1 MNSKQHIGFEVR
13 TLSNVI
19 KRCFEEKARMNGLE
33 GLTGM
38 QGWIID
44 YLYKQNKGK
53 EIFQRD
59 VEKEFNI
66 RRSTATGVLQL
77 MERDGFI
84 TREAVAQ
91 DARLKSL
98 KLTPKAIEA
107 QEIIIK
113 NINELEQQLAQGLT
127 QEEVNTFLR
136 LINQIKKN
144 VE

>member
-1 MNSKQHIGFEVR
+1 MK
-13 TLSNVI
+13 
-19 KRCFEEKARMNGLE
+19 GLE

-38 QGWIID
+38 QGWIIA
-44 YLYKQNKGK
+44 YLYKQNTGK

-98 KLTPKAIEA
+98 KLTPKAIRA
-107 QEIIIK
+107 QEAIMNNIK
-113 NINELEQQLAQGLT
+113 ELEEQLVQGLT
-127 QEEVNTFLR
+127 EEEVNTLFA
-136 LINQIKKN
+136 LINRIKKN

>member
-1 MNSKQHIGFEVR
+1 MNSKQHIGCEIR

-19 KRCFEEKARMNGLE
+19 KRCFEEKARGNGLE

-44 YLYKQNKGK
+44 YLYEQDKGK

-77 MERDGFI
+77 LERDGFI

-127 QEEVNTFLR
+127 QEEVNTFFR
-136 LINQIKKN
+136 LMNLIRKN

>member
-1 MNSKQHIGFEVR
+1 MNSKQHIGCEIR

-19 KRCFEEKARMNGLE
+19 KRCFEEKARVNGLE

-44 YLYKQNKGK
+44 YLYEQDKGK

-77 MERDGFI
+77 LERDGFI

-127 QEEVNTFLR
+127 QEEVNTFFR
-136 LINQIKKN
+136 LINLIRKN